1 MNEMRVFKYGEE
13 QLNSSLA
20 IGIARGEVIGE
31 LTDATR
37 RLIEQSAKRVQNIVD
52 AGQVVYGINTG
63 FGPLCTTRIDA
74 KETATLQENILKSHA
89 VGVGELIDI
98 ELSKLMLIL
107 KVQALSKGF
116 SGIQLDTI
124 DRIMWH
130 IQEDVIP
137 AVPKQGS
144 VGASGDLAPLSH
156 LFLPLIGHGKVWFKG
171 ELVEAKEALA
181 AYNISPILLGAKE
194 GLALINGTQFMAAHG
209 VKAVVEMGRLLDNA
223 DLIASLMIEGLNG
236 SIKPFYRE
244 LHELRPY
251 KGNKV
256 VAATSFNLLRG
267 ASILESHKDCAR
279 VQDPYSLRCIPQV
292 HGASRNA
299 WLHFKEVVET
309 E

>member
-1 MNEMRVFKYGEE
+1 MRVFKYGEE

-20 IGIARGEVIGE
+20 IGIAKGEVIGE

-37 RLIEQSAKRVQNIVD
+37 GLIDQSAKRVQNIVD

-144 VGASGDLAPLSH
+144 V
-156 LFLPLIGHGKVWFKG
+156 
-171 ELVEAKEALA
+171 
-181 AYNISPILLGAKE
+181 
-194 GLALINGTQFMAAHG
+194 
-209 VKAVVEMGRLLDNA
+209 
-223 DLIASLMIEGLNG
+223 
-236 SIKPFYRE
+236 
-244 LHELRPY
+244 
-251 KGNKV
+251 
-256 VAATSFNLLRG
+256 
-267 ASILESHKDCAR
+267 
-279 VQDPYSLRCIPQV
+279 
-292 HGASRNA
+292 
-299 WLHFKEVVET
+299 
-309 E
+309 